1 MKRPLIYRI
10 GDMVLFKKSGGSRR
24 RRSKWV
30 PVEVCDVHRG
40 GMYGETTYSVWL
52 LESRRMIDYVRT
64 DELRFKHHYDLQ
76 RRLRDDEIAR
86 YNDEARNMNI
96 SYSHTQRGRGFRRGD
111 RMDRFGVGRGRSGRT
126 ARAWQPRARSADG
139 NFHLSPQRNHQRER
153 AVSVPPENTNWPVFL
168 AEFAKATY
176 RDHLADRDNIGDDP
190 QFNNADHEGPNYSRD
205 VRHGEYNR
213 IDENEYDYRDR
224 GDYYRLVDDAN
235 RGGDYIDD
243 RLESKELYVERSP
256 PPRDDYMVDRRGT
269 YAMNVKDGAPRGDIH
284 MKFVFPGCR
293 GLKDRDA

>member
-10 GDMVLFKKSGGSRR
+10 GDIVLFKKSGGRR
-24 RRSKWV
+24 RRSRWV
-30 PVEVCDVHRG
+30 PVEVTDVHRG
-40 GMYGETTYSVWL
+40 GMYGEITYSVWL

-64 DELRFKHHYDLQ
+64 DELRFKHHHDLE

-86 YNDEARNMNI
+86 YHDDARNMNI
-96 SYSHTQRGRGFRRGD
+96 SYSHNQRGRGFRRGD
-111 RMDRFGVGRGRSGRT
+111 RMDGFGVGRGRSWRT

-139 NFHLSPQRNHQRER
+139 NFHLSPQRNNQRVR

-176 RDHLADRDNIGDDP
+176 RDHIVERDDTGDDI
-190 QFNNADHEGPNYSRD
+190 QFNNANHEGRNYSRD

-213 IDENEYDYRDR
+213 IDDNEYDYRDR
-224 GDYYRLVDDAN
+224 GDFYRFDDVN

-243 RLESKELYVERSP
+243 RLECKETFVERTP
-256 PPRDDYMVDRRGT
+256 PPKDDYMGDRRGT
-269 YAMNVKDGAPRGDIH
+269 YAMNVKDGVPRGDIH
-284 MKFVFPGCR
+284 IKLEFPGCR
-293 GLKDRDA
+293 RMKD

>member
-24 RRSKWV
+24 RRSRWV

-40 GMYGETTYSVWL
+40 GMYGEITYSVWL

-64 DELRFKHHYDLQ
+64 DELRFKNHHDLE

-86 YNDEARNMNI
+86 YHEEVRNMNI
-96 SYSHTQRGRGFRRGD
+96 GYSHNQRDWGLRRGEG
-111 RMDRFGVGRGRSGRT
+111 MDIGRGRSRRT

-139 NFHLSPQRNHQRER
+139 NFHLSPKRNHQRER

-176 RDHLADRDNIGDDP
+176 RDHIVGRDNVDDNL
-190 QFNNADHEGPNYSRD
+190 QFNNDDYEGWNRSRD
-205 VRHGEYNR
+205 VLHGEYNR

-224 GDYYRLVDDAN
+224 GDFYRLAN
-235 RGGDYIDD
+235 DTYRGGHDIDD
-243 RLESKELYVERSP
+243 RLEYKETFVERTP
-256 PPRDDYMVDRRGT
+256 PPKDDYMVDRGGSYT
-269 YAMNVKDGAPRGDIH
+269 MNVQDRAPRGDIN
-284 MKFVFPGCR
+284 MKFVFPSCR
-293 GLKDRDA
+293 GMKDRDT